1 MRFGDFC
8 NVKDQYDFIST
19 LAFLASRRACRPTAV
34 FPSQLTRSCTT
45 PASREAR
52 RRAAVTP
59 QPSRMSPYAPVR
71 LRRAVRKGLSPR
83 AAVTPQSICFPSS
96 TPAPYGRG
104 EGCRGSPPAAQS
116 GVKGYYPPCEWREW
130 WNVGR
135 GLKKT
140 IQKQESG
147 RKMLAWGGGRG
158 YNKPIL
164 SESLPPGQVRRI
176 GSLEGGKDNEETGH
190 YGSCNDDG
198 SMLRPARDG

>member
-96 TPAPYGRG
+96 SPMGAVRG
-104 EGCRGSPPAAQS
+104 AGGHPLPRSPGSRGTT
-116 GVKGYYPPCEWREW
+116 PCEWREW

-198 SMLRPARDG
+198 SMLRPARDR

>member
-8 NVKDQYDFIST
+8 NVKDQYDFISA

-83 AAVTPQSICFPSS
+83 AAVTPQSICFPSR

-116 GVKGYYPPCEWREW
+116 GVKGYYPLRAAVIPQPMFFSTSTPCPMGAEWGAGGHPLLRR
-130 WNVGR
+130 R
-135 GLKKT
+135 GSVL
-140 IQKQESG
+140 
-147 RKMLAWGGGRG
+147 L
-158 YNKPIL
+158 
-164 SESLPPGQVRRI
+164 RR
-176 GSLEGGKDNEETGH
+176 
-190 YGSCNDDG
+190 
-198 SMLRPARDG
+198 

>member
-19 LAFLASRRACRPTAV
+19 LAFLASRRACRPAV

-96 TPAPYGRG
+96 TPAPYGARCGVQGGERKRVPSGHNRRRRLATGSRQPKRG
-104 EGCRGSPPAAQS
+104 FGTAVPKTTIEVADHCPCLSGRWLRGRIRRTRGSS
-116 GVKGYYPPCEWREW
+116 RC
-130 WNVGR
+130 
-135 GLKKT
+135 
-140 IQKQESG
+140 
-147 RKMLAWGGGRG
+147 
-158 YNKPIL
+158 
-164 SESLPPGQVRRI
+164 RR
-176 GSLEGGKDNEETGH
+176 
-190 YGSCNDDG
+190 
-198 SMLRPARDG
+198 R

>member
-59 QPSRMSPYAPVR
+59 QPSHMSPYAPVR
-71 LRRAVRKGLSPR
+71 LRRTVRG
-83 AAVTPQSICFPSS
+83 Q
-96 TPAPYGRG
+96 
-104 EGCRGSPPAAQS
+104 
-116 GVKGYYPPCEWREW
+116 GVLPPCEWREW

>member
-52 RRAAVTP
+52 RRAAVTPQPSHMSPYAPVRLRRAVRKGLSPRAAVTP

-116 GVKGYYPPCEWREW
+116 GVKGYYPLV
-130 WNVGR
+130 NG
-135 GLKKT
+135 GN
-140 IQKQESG
+140 G
-147 RKMLAWGGGRG
+147 GMLAG
-158 YNKPIL
+158 
-164 SESLPPGQVRRI
+164 V
-176 GSLEGGKDNEETGH
+176 
-190 YGSCNDDG
+190 
-198 SMLRPARDG
+198 

>member
-19 LAFLASRRACRPTAV
+19 LAFLASRRACRPAV

-116 GVKGYYPPCEWREW
+116 GVKGYYPLGMAGMVECWPGFEK
-130 WNVGR
+130 NNT
-135 GLKKT
+135 KT
-140 IQKQESG
+140 GKWAENAC
-147 RKMLAWGGGRG
+147 MGGRTW
-158 YNKPIL
+158 L
-164 SESLPPGQVRRI
+164 
-176 GSLEGGKDNEETGH
+176 
-190 YGSCNDDG
+190 
-198 SMLRPARDG
+198 

>member
-71 LRRAVRKGLSPR
+71 LRRAVRKGFSPRAAVTPQSSRMSPYAPVRLRRAVRKGLSPRAAVTPQSSRMSPYAPVRLRRAVRKGLSPR

-116 GVKGYYPPCEWREW
+116 GVKGYYP
-130 WNVGR
+130 
-135 GLKKT
+135 L
-140 IQKQESG
+140 
-147 RKMLAWGGGRG
+147 
-158 YNKPIL
+158 
-164 SESLPPGQVRRI
+164 
-176 GSLEGGKDNEETGH
+176 
-190 YGSCNDDG
+190 
-198 SMLRPARDG
+198 

>member
-83 AAVTPQSICFPSS
+83 AAVTPQSSRMSPYAPVRLRRAVRKGLSPRAAVTPQSICFPSS

-116 GVKGYYPPCEWREW
+116 GVKGYYPLV
-130 WNVGR
+130 NG
-135 GLKKT
+135 GNGGM
-140 IQKQESG
+140 SG
-147 RKMLAWGGGRG
+147 
-158 YNKPIL
+158 
-164 SESLPPGQVRRI
+164 V
-176 GSLEGGKDNEETGH
+176 
-190 YGSCNDDG
+190 
-198 SMLRPARDG
+198 

>member
-104 EGCRGSPPAAQS
+104 VGCRGSPPAAQS
-116 GVKGYYPPCEWREW
+116 GVKGYYPLLEEDTDHAAVAFVDDLAEGLLHFFLSVHGHAHQL
-130 WNVGR
+130 VG
-135 GLKKT
+135 K
-140 IQKQESG
+140 
-147 RKMLAWGGGRG
+147 A
-158 YNKPIL
+158 
-164 SESLPPGQVRRI
+164 LPHQFV
-176 GSLEGGKDNEETGH
+176 
-190 YGSCNDDG
+190 
-198 SMLRPARDG
+198 

>member
-19 LAFLASRRACRPTAV
+19 LAFLASWRACRPTAV

-116 GVKGYYPPCEWREW
+116 GVKGYSPCEWREW

-135 GLKKT
+135 GLKK
-140 IQKQESG
+140 QYKN
-147 RKMLAWGGGRG
+147 RKVGGKCLHGGADVAIINQSCQRA
-158 YNKPIL
+158 
-164 SESLPPGQVRRI
+164 SLPDR
-176 GSLEGGKDNEETGH
+176 
-190 YGSCNDDG
+190 
-198 SMLRPARDG
+198 

>member
-71 LRRAVRKGLSPR
+71 LRRAVRKGFSPRAAVTPQSSRMSPYAPVRLRRAVRKGLSPR

-116 GVKGYYPPCEWREW
+116 GVKGYYP
-130 WNVGR
+130 
-135 GLKKT
+135 L
-140 IQKQESG
+140 
-147 RKMLAWGGGRG
+147 
-158 YNKPIL
+158 
-164 SESLPPGQVRRI
+164 
-176 GSLEGGKDNEETGH
+176 
-190 YGSCNDDG
+190 
-198 SMLRPARDG
+198 

>member
-83 AAVTPQSICFPSS
+83 AAVTPQSSRMSPYAPVRLRRAVRKGLSPRAAVTPQSICFPSS

-116 GVKGYYPPCEWREW
+116 GVKGYYP
-130 WNVGR
+130 
-135 GLKKT
+135 L
-140 IQKQESG
+140 
-147 RKMLAWGGGRG
+147 
-158 YNKPIL
+158 
-164 SESLPPGQVRRI
+164 
-176 GSLEGGKDNEETGH
+176 
-190 YGSCNDDG
+190 
-198 SMLRPARDG
+198 

>member
-83 AAVTPQSICFPSS
+83 AAVTPQPSRMSPYAPVRLRRAVRKGLSPRAAVTPQSICFPSS

-104 EGCRGSPPAAQS
+104 EGCRGSPPAAQLRGQ
-116 GVKGYYPPCEWREW
+116 GVLPLVNGG
-130 WNVGR
+130 NG
-135 GLKKT
+135 G
-140 IQKQESG
+140 
-147 RKMLAWGGGRG
+147 MLAG
-158 YNKPIL
+158 
-164 SESLPPGQVRRI
+164 V
-176 GSLEGGKDNEETGH
+176 
-190 YGSCNDDG
+190 
-198 SMLRPARDG
+198 

>member
-83 AAVTPQSICFPSS
+83 AAVTPQPSRMSPYAPVRLRRAVRKGLSPRAAVTPQSICFPSS

-116 GVKGYYPPCEWREW
+116 GVKGYYPLV
-130 WNVGR
+130 NG
-135 GLKKT
+135 GN
-140 IQKQESG
+140 G
-147 RKMLAWGGGRG
+147 GMLAG
-158 YNKPIL
+158 
-164 SESLPPGQVRRI
+164 V
-176 GSLEGGKDNEETGH
+176 
-190 YGSCNDDG
+190 
-198 SMLRPARDG
+198 